1 MTTLE
6 SEHDNL
12 QTMPTPTRPAGRGK
26 FDLKTVMAYV
36 ILTLGVVVTLF
47 PFAWMILTSLKG
59 FQELFNLAFLPQQPT
74 LDNYKEVLTH
84 TKFMQWFGNSLLVA
98 GITTASVL
106 FFDSLVGYTL
116 AKFEF
121 PGKNLIF
128 LLILSTLMIPT
139 EMLVIPW
146 FVGIT
151 GLHLTATTPGAYFAI
166 MFPGL
171 MSAFGVFLMK
181 QFFESLPTDLLEA
194 ARIDGMGEF
203 GIFWKIALPLVSP
216 ALASLAIFTFLG
228 NWNAFLW
235 PLIVIQKPE
244 FRTLP
249 VGTALFNGEAGTQW
263 GLIMAASSLAVI
275 PVLIVFAIFQ
285 RQIIDGIVL
294 TGMKG

>member
-1 MTTLE
+1 MTTHPARPE
-6 SEHDNL
+6 E
-12 QTMPTPTRPAGRGK
+12 RPAAVSGQPRPRRR
-26 FDLKTVMAYV
+26 LNTPVLLAYV
-36 ILTLGVVVTLF
+36 VLTVGIVVTLF
-47 PFAWMILTSLKG
+47 PFAWMLLTSLKS
-59 FQELFNLAFLPQQPT
+59 FQELFNLAFLPAVPT
-74 LDNYKEVLTH
+74 LDNYRQVLLETR
-84 TKFMQWFGNSLLVA
+84 FLQWFANSLLVA
-98 GITTASVL
+98 GVTTASVL

-116 AKFEF
+116 AKFDF

-128 LLILSTLMIPT
+128 ILILSTLMIPT

-146 FVGIT
+146 FVGVSD
-151 GLHLTATTPGAYFAI
+151 LQLTRSTPGAYFAI

-171 MSAFGVFLMK
+171 ISAFGVFLMR
-181 QFFESLPTDLLEA
+181 QFFETLPDDLLEA
-194 ARIDGMGEF
+194 ARIDGMSEF
-203 GIFWKIALPLVSP
+203 GIFWRIALPLVRP

-285 RQIIDGIVL
+285 KQIIDGIVL

>member
-1 MTTLE
+1 MTDPLTETL
-6 SEHDNL
+6 L
-12 QTMPTPTRPAGRGK
+12 PPRTMPERVRRAPN
-26 FDLKTVMAYV
+26 LKTALAYV
-36 ILTLGVVVTLF
+36 VLTLGVFVTLF
-47 PFAWMILTSLKG
+47 PFAWMVLTSLKG
-59 FQELFNLAFLPQQPT
+59 VQEIFQLNFVPQDPT
-74 LDNYKEVLTH
+74 LANYTEVLTR
-84 TKFMQWFGNSLLVA
+84 TKFLVWFGNSLLIAAV
-98 GITTASVL
+98 TTASVL

-116 AKFEF
+116 AKFDF

-146 FVGIT
+146 FVGISD
-151 GLHLTATTPGAYFAI
+151 LHLTATTPGAYLAI

-171 MSAFGVFLMK
+171 ISAFGVFLMK

-203 GIFWKIALPLVSP
+203 GIFWTIAMPLVKP

-235 PLIVIQKPE
+235 PLIAIQKPE

-249 VGTALFNGEAGTQW
+249 VGTALFNGEAGTNW

-275 PVLIVFAIFQ
+275 PVLLVFAFFQ
-285 RQIIDGIVL
+285 KQIIDGIVM
-294 TGMKG
+294 TGLKG

>member
-1 MTTLE
+1 MTDFSPDSLQPV
-6 SEHDNL
+6 
-12 QTMPTPTRPAGRGK
+12 QTMPETPRRK
-26 FDLKTVMAYV
+26 LDVKTLLAYLV
-36 ILTLGVVVTLF
+36 LTLGVVVTMF

-59 FQELFNLAFLPQQPT
+59 VQEIFQLNFIPQEPT
-74 LDNYKEVLTH
+74 LGNYSEVLTK
-84 TKFMQWFGNSLLVA
+84 TKFLVWFGNSLLVA
-98 GITTASVL
+98 GITTVSVL

-116 AKFEF
+116 AKFDF

-139 EMLVIPW
+139 EMLIIPW

-151 GLHLTATTPGAYFAI
+151 DLKLTATTPGAYFAI

-171 MSAFGVFLMK
+171 ISAFGVFLMR

-203 GIFWKIALPLVSP
+203 GIFTKIALPLVQP

-235 PLIVIQKPE
+235 PLIAIQKPE
-244 FRTLP
+244 LRTLP
-249 VGTALFNGEAGTQW
+249 VGIALFNGEAGTNW

-285 RQIIDGIVL
+285 KQIIDGIVL

>member
-1 MTTLE
+1 MSLITPPPLDPPSVKPRRRLDIKTL
-6 SEHDNL
+6 L
-12 QTMPTPTRPAGRGK
+12 
-26 FDLKTVMAYV
+26 AYV
-36 ILTLGVVVTLF
+36 VLSLGVVVTLF
-47 PFAWMILTSLKG
+47 PFAWMVLTSLKG
-59 FQELFNLAFLPQQPT
+59 MQEIFNLNFLPAEPT
-74 LDNYKEVLTH
+74 LENYQQVLTQ
-84 TKFMQWFGNSLLVA
+84 TKFLTWFGNSLLVA
-98 GITTASVL
+98 GITTVSVL

-116 AKFEF
+116 AKFDF

-146 FVGIT
+146 FVGISD
-151 GLHLTATTPGAYFAI
+151 LKLSSTTPGAYFAI

-171 MSAFGVFLMK
+171 ISAFGVFLMK
-181 QFFESLPTDLLEA
+181 QFFEGLPTDLLEA
-194 ARIDGMGEF
+194 ARIDGMSEF
-203 GIFWKIALPLVSP
+203 GIFWKIAMPLVQP

-235 PLIVIQKPE
+235 PLIAIQKPE

-249 VGTALFNGEAGTQW
+249 VGTALFNGEAGTNW
-263 GLIMAASSLAVI
+263 GLIMASSSLAVI

-285 RQIIDGIVL
+285 KQIIDGIVL

>member
-1 MTTLE
+1 M
-6 SEHDNL
+6 NL
-12 QTMPTPTRPAGRGK
+12 GTALIYAG
-26 FDLKTVMAYV
+26 
-36 ILTLGVVVTLF
+36 LTLGVIVTLF
-47 PFAWMILTSLKG
+47 PFAWMLLTSLKG
-59 FQELFNLAFLPQQPT
+59 FQELFNLSFLPQQPT
-74 LDNYKEVLTH
+74 LDNYTQVLTQ
-84 TKFMQWFGNSLLVA
+84 TKFLVWFGNSLLIA
-98 GITTASVL
+98 GVTTLSVL

-116 AKFEF
+116 AKFDF

-146 FVGIT
+146 FVGVSD
-151 GLHLTATTPGAYFAI
+151 LQLTRSVPGSYFAI

-171 MSAFGVFLMK
+171 ISAFGVFLMR

-203 GIFWKIALPLVSP
+203 GIFWRIAMPLVRP
-216 ALASLAIFTFLG
+216 ALASLGIFTFLG

-235 PLIVIQKPE
+235 PLIVIQQPQ

-275 PVLIVFAIFQ
+275 PVLIVFAVFQ
-285 RQIIDGIVL
+285 KQIIDGIVL
-294 TGMKG
+294 TGLKG

>member
-1 MTTLE
+1 MTTTLDKPDTRE
-6 SEHDNL
+6 TAGDPRPQRRLN
-12 QTMPTPTRPAGRGK
+12 TPMLLAY
-26 FDLKTVMAYV
+26 LVLTVG
-36 ILTLGVVVTLF
+36 IVVTLF
-47 PFAWMILTSLKG
+47 PFMWMLLTSLKS
-59 FQELFNLAFLPQQPT
+59 FQELFNLSFLPESPT
-74 LDNYKEVLTH
+74 LDNYRQVLLE
-84 TKFMQWFGNSLLVA
+84 TKFIQWFGNSLLVA
-98 GITTASVL
+98 GVTTATVL
-106 FFDSLVGYTL
+106 FFDSMVGYTL
-116 AKFEF
+116 AKFDF

-128 LLILSTLMIPT
+128 ILILSTLMIPT

-146 FVGIT
+146 FVGVSDI
-151 GLHLTATTPGAYFAI
+151 HLTGSVPGAYFAI

-171 MSAFGVFLMK
+171 MSAFGVFLMR
-181 QFFESLPTDLLEA
+181 QFFETLPDDLLEA
-194 ARIDGMGEF
+194 ARIDGMSEF
-203 GIFWKIALPLVSP
+203 GIFWRIALPLVRP

-235 PLIVIQKPE
+235 PLIVIQRPE

-285 RQIIDGIVL
+285 KQIIEGIVL

>member
-1 MTTLE
+1 MTTHPARPDE
-6 SEHDNL
+6 RPAATAGQPQPRRRVN
-12 QTMPTPTRPAGRGK
+12 TPT
-26 FDLKTVMAYV
+26 LLAYV
-36 ILTLGVVVTLF
+36 VLSVGIVVTLF
-47 PFAWMILTSLKG
+47 PFMWMLLTSLKG
-59 FQELFNLAFLPQQPT
+59 FQELFNLSFLPAAPT
-74 LDNYKEVLTH
+74 LDNYRQVLVETE
-84 TKFMQWFGNSLLVA
+84 FIRWFGNSLLVA
-98 GITTASVL
+98 GVTTASVL
-106 FFDSLVGYTL
+106 FFDSMVGYTL
-116 AKFEF
+116 AKFDF
-121 PGKNLIF
+121 PGKNIIF
-128 LLILSTLMIPT
+128 ILILSTLMIPT

-146 FVGIT
+146 FVGVSD
-151 GLHLTATTPGAYFAI
+151 LQLTQSTPGAYFAI

-171 MSAFGVFLMK
+171 ISAFGVFLMR
-181 QFFESLPTDLLEA
+181 QFFETLPDDLLEA
-194 ARIDGMGEF
+194 ARIDGMSEF
-203 GIFWKIALPLVSP
+203 GIFWRIALPLVRP

-285 RQIIDGIVL
+285 KQIIEGIVL

>member
-1 MTTLE
+1 MTTTLPAPDTRE
-6 SEHDNL
+6 AGG
-12 QTMPTPTRPAGRGK
+12 TPRPRRRLNISLLLAY
-26 FDLKTVMAYV
+26 LVLTVG
-36 ILTLGVVVTLF
+36 IVVTLF
-47 PFAWMILTSLKG
+47 PFAWMLLTSLKS
-59 FQELFNLAFLPQQPT
+59 FQELFNLAFLPAAPT
-74 LDNYKEVLTH
+74 LDNYRQVLTE
-84 TKFMQWFGNSLLVA
+84 TRFLQWFANSLLVA
-98 GITTASVL
+98 GVTTASVL

-116 AKFEF
+116 AKFDF

-128 LLILSTLMIPT
+128 ILILSTLMIPT

-146 FVGIT
+146 FVGVSD
-151 GLHLTATTPGAYFAI
+151 LQLTRSTPGAYLAI

-171 MSAFGVFLMK
+171 ISAFGVFLMR
-181 QFFESLPTDLLEA
+181 QFFEGLPDDLLEA
-194 ARIDGMGEF
+194 ARIDGMSEF
-203 GIFWKIALPLVSP
+203 GIFWRIALPLVRP

-275 PVLIVFAIFQ
+275 PVLIVFAVFQ
-285 RQIIDGIVL
+285 KQIIDGIVL

>member
-1 MTTLE
+1 MRTALAY
-6 SEHDNL
+6 L
-12 QTMPTPTRPAGRGK
+12 V
-26 FDLKTVMAYV
+26 LTV
-36 ILTLGVVVTLF
+36 GVVVTLF
-47 PFAWMILTSLKG
+47 PFVWMLLTSLKS
-59 FQELFNLAFLPQQPT
+59 FQELFNLTILPAEPT
-74 LDNYKEVLTH
+74 LGNYGQVLTQ
-84 TKFMQWFGNSLLVA
+84 TRFLQWFANSLLVA
-98 GITTASVL
+98 GVTTASVL

-116 AKFEF
+116 AKFDF

-128 LLILSTLMIPT
+128 ILILSTLMIPT

-146 FVGIT
+146 FVGVSD
-151 GLHLTATTPGAYFAI
+151 LQLTRSVPGAYLAI

-171 MSAFGVFLMK
+171 MSAFGVFLMR

-194 ARIDGMGEF
+194 ARIDGMSEF
-203 GIFWKIALPLVSP
+203 GIFWHIALPLVRP

-235 PLIVIQKPE
+235 PLIVIQQPQ

-275 PVLIVFAIFQ
+275 PVLLVFAFFQ
-285 RQIIDGIVL
+285 RQIIEGIVL

>member
-1 MTTLE
+1 MTSLTDPE
-6 SEHDNL
+6 RHS
-12 QTMPTPTRPAGRGK
+12 PTGPRRVNMGTALIYAG
-26 FDLKTVMAYV
+26 
-36 ILTLGVVVTLF
+36 LTLGVIVTLF
-47 PFAWMILTSLKG
+47 PFAWMLLTSLKG
-59 FQELFNLAFLPQQPT
+59 FQELFNLSFLPQQPT
-74 LDNYKEVLTH
+74 LDNYTQVLTQ
-84 TKFMQWFGNSLLVA
+84 TKFLVWFGNSLLIA
-98 GITTASVL
+98 GITTLSVL

-146 FVGIT
+146 FVGVSD
-151 GLHLTATTPGAYFAI
+151 LQLTTNVPGAYFAI

-171 MSAFGVFLMK
+171 ISAFGVFLMR

-203 GIFWKIALPLVSP
+203 GIFWRIAMPLVRP

-235 PLIVIQKPE
+235 PLIVIQQPQ

-285 RQIIDGIVL
+285 KQIIDGIVL
-294 TGMKG
+294 TGLKG